1 MVTKL
6 ILSRLI
12 SLQIAYFR
20 NPKYHLYKQKL
31 TEMMKAAELEDDSR
45 GQRSGIQLDMILE
58 NSHEDFGTSPFSI
71 RKLTHGVFGRPT
83 STGGISSASAAN

>member
-31 TEMMKAAELEDDSR
+31 TEMMKAAE
-45 GQRSGIQLDMILE
+45 
-58 NSHEDFGTSPFSI
+58 
-71 RKLTHGVFGRPT
+71 
-83 STGGISSASAAN
+83 

>member
-31 TEMMKAAELEDDSR
+31 AEIMKAAEIEDDSR

-58 NSHEDFGTSPFSI
+58 NSHEDLGTSPFSM
-71 RKLTHGVFGRPT
+71 RKITHGGFGQPS
-83 STGGISSASAAN
+83 STGGISSTSPPN